1 MEELRNELVRYIKR
15 KFSNLHNIANIAED
29 IVHDGFLLAN
39 NEDKI
44 NFGYLSTVCIRLA
57 YREYKRQKRQEVDYV
72 DLLIGEDDVIEQII
86 EREKASDVLAS
97 LDTLRE
103 IEKTI
108 LTLRY
113 YEDCSFAQISIKTG
127 IKLNTVLTT
136 HYRALEKLRPRLSK
150 LIDFNYTP
158 VENTYLKGND

>member
-1 MEELRNELVRYIKR
+1 MEELRYKLVSYIKR
-15 KFSNLHNIANIAED
+15 KFSNLNNIADIAED
-29 IVHDGFLLAN
+29 IVHDAFLVVKNDDQL
-39 NEDKI
+39 
-44 NFGYLSTVCIRLA
+44 NFGYLSIVCIRLA
-57 YREYKRQKRQEVDYV
+57 YREYKRQKHQMLDYV
-72 DLLIGEDDVIEQII
+72 DLLISEDDVTEQII
-86 EREKASDVLAS
+86 ERDNASEVLSS

-113 YEDCSFAQISIKTG
+113 YEDCSFSEISKRTG

-150 LIDFNYTP
+150 LVDFNYKP
-158 VENTYLKGND
+158 VEKTYLKKE